1 MEAHFDIVPAEA
13 EPTVKE
19 VIEVEERTLD
29 GTEVPPDPYN
39 DETTEDVVVEER
51 EEIGA
56 DDEDNLEELMVEK
69 KPKLTN
75 DEVFAPTIA
84 PIKKPRKKRKPM
96 TQEQLDKLALARE
109 KANAV
114 RLQRKKEKQELENLK
129 SKVAKKRRAKQEQE
143 ILAELSDDEIPET
156 MKVKKV
162 APKPQQPAFTPEQI
176 AQAVASGVE
185 SYDRKRKAEKKV
197 KRERQA
203 VEQQTADVR
212 MKVQRA
218 IDPNAVWDQ
227 FLM

>member
-1 MEAHFDIVPAEA
+1 MEAHFDITPAEPA
-13 EPTVKE
+13 VKE
-19 VIEVEERTLD
+19 VIETEERTLE
-29 GTEVPPDPYN
+29 GTEVPPDSYD
-39 DETTEDVVVEER
+39 DETTEDVTVEER
-51 EEIGA
+51 EEVGV

-69 KPKLTN
+69 RPKLTN

-114 RLQRKKEKQELENLK
+114 RLQRKKEKEEMENLK
-129 SKVAKKRRAKQEQE
+129 NKVAKKRRAKQEQE

-185 SYDRKRKAEKKV
+185 TYDRKRKAEKKV
-197 KRERQA
+197 KKEKQAEEARQNE
-203 VEQQTADVR
+203 VKQ
-212 MKVQRA
+212 KVQRA
-218 IDPNAVWDQ
+218 MSVNPWDQ

>member
-1 MEAHFDIVPAEA
+1 MEAHFDITPAEPA
-13 EPTVKE
+13 VKE
-19 VIEVEERTLD
+19 VIETEERTLD

-39 DETTEDVVVEER
+39 DTPTEDVVVEER
-51 EEIGA
+51 EEVGA
-56 DDEDNLEELMVEK
+56 DDEEQLEELMVEK

-84 PIKKPRKKRKPM
+84 PVKKPRKKRKPM
-96 TQEQLDKLALARE
+96 TQEQLDKLAKARE

-114 RLQRKKEKQELENLK
+114 RLQRKKEKEEMDNLK
-129 SKVAKKRRAKQEQE
+129 KKVAKKRRAKQEQE
-143 ILAELSDDEIPET
+143 ILAELSDDDIPET

-162 APKPQQPAFTPEQI
+162 APKPQQPAFTAEQI
-176 AQAVASGVE
+176 ANAVASGVE
-185 SYDRKRKAEKKV
+185 TYDRKRKAEKKV

-203 VEQQTADVR
+203 IEQHTADVR

>member
-1 MEAHFDIVPAEA
+1 MEAHFDITPAEPA
-13 EPTVKE
+13 VKE
-19 VIEVEERTLD
+19 VIETEERTLE
-29 GTEVPPDPYN
+29 GTEVPPDPYD

-51 EEIGA
+51 EEVGV
-56 DDEDNLEELMVEK
+56 DDEEQLEELMVEK

-114 RLQRKKEKQELENLK
+114 RLQRKKEKEEMENLK
-129 SKVAKKRRAKQEQE
+129 KKVAKKRRAKQEQE

-156 MKVKKV
+156 MKVKKP

-185 SYDRKRKAEKKV
+185 TYDRKRKAEKKV
-197 KRERQA
+197 KKERQA
-203 VEQQTADVR
+203 QEARQNEVKQ
-212 MKVQRA
+212 KVQRA
-218 IDPNAVWDQ
+218 MSVNPWDQ

>member
-1 MEAHFDIVPAEA
+1 MEAHFDITPAEPA
-13 EPTVKE
+13 VKE
-19 VIEVEERTLD
+19 VIETEERTLQ
-29 GTEVPPDPYN
+29 GTEVPPDPY
-39 DETTEDVVVEER
+39 DDTPTEDVAVEER
-51 EEIGA
+51 EEVGV
-56 DDEDNLEELMVEK
+56 DDEEQLEELMVEK

-114 RLQRKKEKQELENLK
+114 RLQRKKEKEEMENLK
-129 SKVAKKRRAKQEQE
+129 KKVAKKRRAKQEQE

-156 MKVKKV
+156 MKVKKP

-185 SYDRKRKAEKKV
+185 TYDRKRKAEKKV

-203 VEQQTADVR
+203 QEARQNEVKQ
-212 MKVQRA
+212 KVQRA
-218 IDPNAVWDQ
+218 MSVNPWDQ

>member
-1 MEAHFDIVPAEA
+1 MEAHFDITPAEPA
-13 EPTVKE
+13 VKE
-19 VIEVEERTLD
+19 VIEPEERTLE
-29 GTEVPPDPYN
+29 GTEVPPDPYD

-51 EEIGA
+51 EEVGV
-56 DDEDNLEELMVEK
+56 DDEEQLEELMVEK

-96 TQEQLDKLALARE
+96 TQEQLDKLAKARE

-114 RLQRKKEKQELENLK
+114 RLQRKKEKEEMENLK
-129 SKVAKKRRAKQEQE
+129 KKVAKKRRAKQEQE

-156 MKVKKV
+156 MKVKKP

-185 SYDRKRKAEKKV
+185 TYDRKRKAEKKV
-197 KRERQA
+197 KKERQA
-203 VEQQTADVR
+203 QEARQNEVKQ
-212 MKVQRA
+212 KVQRA
-218 IDPNAVWDQ
+218 MSVNPWDQ

>member
-13 EPTVKE
+13 EPAVKE

-114 RLQRKKEKQELENLK
+114 RLQRKKEKEELENLK

-143 ILAELSDDEIPET
+143 ILAELSDEDIPET

-162 APKPQQPAFTPEQI
+162 APVKQQPAFTAEQI
-176 AQAVASGVE
+176 ANAVASGVE
-185 SYDRKRKAEKKV
+185 TYDRKRKAEKKV

>member
-1 MEAHFDIVPAEA
+1 MEAHFDITPAEPA
-13 EPTVKE
+13 VKE
-19 VIEVEERTLD
+19 VIEPEERTLQ
-29 GTEVPPDPYN
+29 GTEVPPDPY
-39 DETTEDVVVEER
+39 DDTPTEDVAVEER
-51 EEIGA
+51 EEVGV
-56 DDEDNLEELMVEK
+56 DDEEQLEELMVEK

-114 RLQRKKEKQELENLK
+114 RLQRKKEKEEMENLK
-129 SKVAKKRRAKQEQE
+129 KKVAKKRRAKQEQE

-156 MKVKKV
+156 MKVKKP

-185 SYDRKRKAEKKV
+185 TYDRKRKAEKKV

-203 VEQQTADVR
+203 QEARQNEVKQ
-212 MKVQRA
+212 KVQRA
-218 IDPNAVWDQ
+218 MSVNPWDQ

>member
-1 MEAHFDIVPAEA
+1 MEAHFDITPAEPA
-13 EPTVKE
+13 VKE
-19 VIEVEERTLD
+19 VIETEERTLE
-29 GTEVPPDPYN
+29 GTEVPPDPY
-39 DETTEDVVVEER
+39 DDTPTEDVDVEER
-51 EEIGA
+51 EEVGV

-69 KPKLTN
+69 RPKLTN

-114 RLQRKKEKQELENLK
+114 RLQRKKEKEEMENLK
-129 SKVAKKRRAKQEQE
+129 NKVAKKRRAKQEQE

-156 MKVKKV
+156 MKVKKP

-185 SYDRKRKAEKKV
+185 TYDRKRKAEKKV
-197 KRERQA
+197 KKEKQAEEARQNE
-203 VEQQTADVR
+203 VKQ
-212 MKVQRA
+212 KVQRA
-218 IDPNAVWDQ
+218 MSVNPWDQ

>member
-13 EPTVKE
+13 EPAVKE

-39 DETTEDVVVEER
+39 DETDKDVVVEER

-114 RLQRKKEKQELENLK
+114 RLQRKKEKEELENLK

-143 ILAELSDDEIPET
+143 ILAELSDDDIPET

-162 APKPQQPAFTPEQI
+162 APVKQQPAFTAEQI
-176 AQAVASGVE
+176 ANAVASGVE
-185 SYDRKRKAEKKV
+185 TYDRKRKAEKKV

-218 IDPNAVWDQ
+218 VSVNPWDQ

>member
-1 MEAHFDIVPAEA
+1 MEAHFDITPAEPA
-13 EPTVKE
+13 VKE
-19 VIEVEERTLD
+19 VIETEERTLD

-39 DETTEDVVVEER
+39 DTPTEDVVVEER
-51 EEIGA
+51 EEVGA
-56 DDEDNLEELMVEK
+56 DDEEQLEELMVEK

-84 PIKKPRKKRKPM
+84 PVKKPRKKRKPM
-96 TQEQLDKLALARE
+96 TQEQLDKLAKARE

-114 RLQRKKEKQELENLK
+114 RLQRKKEKEEMDNLK
-129 SKVAKKRRAKQEQE
+129 KKVAKKRRAKQEQE
-143 ILAELSDDEIPET
+143 ILAELSDDDIPET

-176 AQAVASGVE
+176 ANAVASGVE

-197 KRERQA
+197 KKERQA
-203 VEQQTADVR
+203 EEARQNDIKQ
-212 MKVQRA
+212 KVQRA
-218 IDPNAVWDQ
+218 ISVNPWDQ

>member
-1 MEAHFDIVPAEA
+1 MEAHFDITPAEPA
-13 EPTVKE
+13 VKE
-19 VIEVEERTLD
+19 VIETEERTLE
-29 GTEVPPDPYN
+29 GTEVPPDPYD
-39 DETTEDVVVEER
+39 DETDTVEER
-51 EEIGA
+51 EEVGV
-56 DDEDNLEELMVEK
+56 DDEEQLEELMVEK

-114 RLQRKKEKQELENLK
+114 RLQRKKEKEELELLK

-156 MKVKKV
+156 MKVKKP

-185 SYDRKRKAEKKV
+185 TYDRKRKAEKKV
-197 KRERQA
+197 KKERQA
-203 VEQQTADVR
+203 QEARQNEVKQ
-212 MKVQRA
+212 KVQRA
-218 IDPNAVWDQ
+218 MSVNPWDQ